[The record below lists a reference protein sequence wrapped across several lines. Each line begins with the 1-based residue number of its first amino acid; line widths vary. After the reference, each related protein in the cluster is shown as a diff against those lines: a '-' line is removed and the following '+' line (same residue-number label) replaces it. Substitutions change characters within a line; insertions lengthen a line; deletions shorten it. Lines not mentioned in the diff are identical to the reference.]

1 MDSFSTLTRRLRAT
15 LLRRGASMED
25 AEDMV
30 QEAYVRMEAYQQ
42 ANQIDEPEAFL
53 VRTTMN
59 LSIDSGRR
67 RKRSPFSRLDLDQL
81 HLADCG
87 PGPGEI
93 LEARD
98 RLRRMLL
105 GLEKLNER
113 PRAILLAHRVEGLTC
128 PEIARREGVSVSA
141 VEKHIAR
148 SVAFLTNWMEGW

>member
-1 MDSFSTLTRRLRAT
+1 
-15 LLRRGASMED
+15 MED

-30 QEAYVRMEAYQQ
+30 QEAYVRMEAYQRE
-42 ANQIDEPEAFL
+42 NQIAEPEAFL

-67 RKRSPFSRLDLDQL
+67 RKRSPFSGLDLDQL
-81 HLADCG
+81 HLADGG

-98 RLRRMLL
+98 RFQRMLL
-105 GLEKLNER
+105 GLEELNER
-113 PRAILLAHRVEGLTC
+113 PRAILLAHRVEGLTY
-128 PEIARREGVSVSA
+128 PEIARREGLSVSA

-148 SVAFLTNWMEGW
+148 SIAFLGNWMEGW